1 MVMNRIN
8 EKQNDNNINSDGF
21 LKKIRLIQHNTNN
34 CLFDKYKNNKLCLL
48 LTLYVDYMLITG
60 EKKEMTKDIT

>member
-48 LTLYVDYMLITG
+48 
-60 EKKEMTKDIT
+60 